1 MTDVTR
7 LLENSVEATTI
18 VQKFDLLLVKHV
30 LWKKKKK
37 KEKKKKKKKNEKKS
51 EKKEKLMRPLY
62 IETVTSLDK
71 CTVTFYWVT

>member
-1 MTDVTR
+1 M
-7 LLENSVEATTI
+7 
-18 VQKFDLLLVKHV
+18 
-30 LWKKKKK
+30 KKKKK
-37 KEKKKKKKKNEKKS
+37 KRKKKRKKKKKNEKKS

>member
-30 LWKKKKK
+30 LW
-37 KEKKKKKKKNEKKS
+37 KKKKKNEKKS